1 MAVEVEIKGYLQSNQ
16 ANIVADLELL
26 VRAESP
32 STDKE
37 RVDQCGHV
45 LQTLFREH
53 LGLEAEV
60 MPHPVQGNSLR
71 FTYGSGEGQILLL
84 GHLDT
89 VWEVGRLS
97 YRVEGNR
104 AYGPGIMD
112 MKGGIIQAL
121 WAVKACKEL
130 YIPINKKVVFLC
142 TSDEEIG
149 SPTSREWI
157 EQESLKSDAVLVLE
171 PPVAR
176 TGELKT
182 ARKGVGIY
190 SIKIRGKA
198 AHAGSH
204 RTDGI
209 SAVEEMA
216 RQILYLHSLTD
227 YERGTTVNVGIAGG
241 GTRTNTVA
249 EQAELRVDTRM
260 TSADEGSRIESL
272 MRSIKPHID
281 GISLE
286 VEGGISRP
294 PMERTASTETLFRH
308 AVQCAAELGF
318 ELHESVAPVGGG
330 SDGNYAAYLG
340 IPTLDGLGSVG
351 DGLHAEY
358 EHIVVDQLPIRAALL
373 AMLLTRL

>member
-1 MAVEVEIKGYLQSNQ
+1 MAVEIKSYLQSNQ
-16 ANIVADLELL
+16 ANMVTDLELL

-32 STDKE
+32 STVKE
-37 RVDQCGHV
+37 KVDQCGHV
-45 LQTLFREH
+45 LQTLFRER

-60 MPHPVQGNSLR
+60 IPHPVQGDSLR
-71 FTYGSGEGQILLL
+71 FTYGNGEGQILIL
-84 GHLDT
+84 GHFDT

-97 YRVEGNR
+97 YRIEGNR

-130 YIPINKKVVFLC
+130 NIQFNKKVVFLC

-149 SPTSREWI
+149 SPSSRERI
-157 EQESLKSDAVLVLE
+157 EREALKSDAVLVLE

-204 RTDGI
+204 HADGV

-216 RQILYLHSLTD
+216 RQIVYLHSLTD

-241 GTRTNTVA
+241 GTRTNIVA
-249 EQAELRVDTRM
+249 EQAELHVDTRM
-260 TSADEGSRIESL
+260 ISADEGMRLESL
-272 MRSIKPHID
+272 IKSIQPHTD

-294 PMERTASTETLFRH
+294 PMERTASTETLFRQ

-318 ELHESVAPVGGG
+318 ELDESATPVGGG

-351 DGLHAEY
+351 EGLHAEN
-358 EHIVVDQLPIRAALL
+358 EHIVIDQLPIRAALL
-373 AMLLTRL
+373 AKLLARL